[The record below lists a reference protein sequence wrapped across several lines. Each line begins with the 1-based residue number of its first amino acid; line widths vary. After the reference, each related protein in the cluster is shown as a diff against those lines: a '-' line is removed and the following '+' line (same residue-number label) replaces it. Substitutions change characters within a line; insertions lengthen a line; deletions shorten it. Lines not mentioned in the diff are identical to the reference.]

1 MKNKLDP
8 SEKIIEEEASSYKE
22 VSKAKRKKIET
33 IIEKSHNP
41 KT

>member
-1 MKNKLDP
+1 MKYKLD
-8 SEKIIEEEASSYKE
+8 SNEKKIEEEASSYKE
-22 VSKAKRKKIET
+22 VSEAKRKKIES